1 MKKFKSIFA
10 LTLALILCFSTVA
23 FASEDTAAGIP
34 EYATKHTLEITLN
47 PEDEY
52 SVAPCIWGDPSVSMI
67 DHHTVNTSSFYVSDR
82 YFAYEMEAIPAS
94 GVATSQGYTV
104 SLVYSGA
111 NAVKASMSGNADGGL
126 YKKDWITISTDGNYY
141 FRITNNTD
149 YVLNVYI
156 TYYSWN

>member
-52 SVAPCIWGDPSVSMI
+52 SVAPCIWGDPSVTMI
-67 DHHTVNTSSFYVSDR
+67 DNHTVDLSSFYVSDR
-82 YFAYEMEAIPAS
+82 YFAFEMEGIPAS
-94 GVATSQGYTV
+94 GTPTSQGYSV
-104 SLVYSGA
+104 ALRYSGA
-111 NAVKASMSGNADGGL
+111 STVASMSGNADGSN
-126 YKKDWITISTDGNYY
+126 YKKDWITLPASGNYY
-141 FRITNNTD
+141 FRVTNATN
-149 YVLNVYI
+149 YVLTVSI